1 MYKEH
6 RAMSLAIPQENLRIK
21 DEDMPIKYEIYE
33 PDSGDKTAVITLS
46 SFDSSCDFDRFFRY
60 GHTIKIMKDRKVAL
74 EGTIDDVDLD
84 GSELTI
90 WINVR

>member
-21 DEDMPIKYEIYE
+21 DEDMPIKYEVYE

-60 GHTIKIMKDRKVAL
+60 GHTLEIREVRKTIL
-74 EGTIDDVDLD
+74 EGTIDDIDLD
-84 GSELTI
+84 ESELTI